1 MSCFEWLWLDS
12 KCEGKASLKLLGI
25 SGQAGYMV
33 HSSSEILGGL
43 FRGHC
48 SELQRSGEM
57 PLYAEVLV
65 VGSRSGGQGANALLR
80 HALIEMLK

>member
-1 MSCFEWLWLDS
+1 
-12 KCEGKASLKLLGI
+12 
-25 SGQAGYMV
+25 MV

-57 PLYAEVLV
+57 PSYAEVLV